1 MEGRGGRRKKAS
13 IDSHFQEVKALL
25 PGVSRF
31 RISQATDVD
40 GGGGGRLQVSLT
52 SAAAETPGDFCCGR
66 RGCSPAELE
75 QRGDP
80 R

>member
-40 GGGGGRLQVSLT
+40 GGGGAGSIVLKVLKILC
-52 SAAAETPGDFCCGR
+52 A
-66 RGCSPAELE
+66 
-75 QRGDP
+75 
-80 R
+80 